1 MRAFDQRT
9 LSAESE
15 GLDEDLFWVFHEETG
30 STNTVAADL
39 AASGAAHGTV
49 VVAEHQTD
57 GRGRRGRVWNT
68 KRGEAVCLS
77 VILRPRVRA
86 EDVSLLALAAAVAVA
101 EVAGPMFGIKW
112 PNDVLDNEGLKVAGI
127 LCEASFNGR
136 EVAHAVVGIGVNVHG
151 APEGFGATSLD
162 QAYGRT
168 HDRVTIACT
177 LAGAILRW
185 VDLLQTDAS
194 SVLSAWTRRCVMLG
208 AKVSVDGVEGVARGV
223 DERGALILETQG
235 GQRRVV
241 AGEVGLIQRPSAM
254 NK

>member
-1 MRAFDQRT
+1 MSSFDQRA
-9 LSAESE
+9 LSAASE
-15 GLDEDLFWVFHEETG
+15 GQDEPLFWVFHEETG
-30 STNTVAADL
+30 STNTEAAAL
-39 AASGAAHGTV
+39 AAEGAAHGTV
-49 VVAEHQTD
+49 VVAEHQTA
-57 GRGRRGRVWNT
+57 GRGRRGRVWEA

-77 VILRPRVRA
+77 VILRPRVPA
-86 EDVSLLALAAAVAVA
+86 EHVSLLALAVAVAVA

-112 PNDVLDNEGLKVAGI
+112 PNDVLDSEGRKVAGI
-127 LCEASFNGR
+127 LCEASFMGQD
-136 EVAHAVVGIGVNVHG
+136 VAHAVVGVGVNVHG
-151 APEGFGATSLD
+151 APDGFDATSLD

-194 SVLSAWTRRCVMLG
+194 SVLSAWTDRCVMLG

-235 GQRRVV
+235 GERRVV
-241 AGEVGLIQRPSAM
+241 VGEVGLIQRPSAM